1 MTLLRTRKRKSLASD
16 IGASPSKDIVP
27 FPRKRESMAKVVSE
41 RRWLKSWTPGQV
53 GGDNVLRGGRSI
65 IMLTSG
71 SKPERIEAGTGKMPR
86 HVAIIM
92 DGNGRWAKKR
102 MLPRAMGHKRGV
114 ETVRKIVRAAGEL
127 GLEALS
133 LYAFSSE
140 NWKRPEDEIN
150 DLMGLMREFIKS
162 DLDEFAANDVR
173 LKIIGNYKALA
184 PDIVDMLEESIARTS
199 QNTRTTLAV
208 ALNYGAQDE
217 LARAARSAA
226 AQGEITVESIEAN
239 LDTAGLPPLDL
250 LIRTSGEQRLSNFML
265 WQAAYAEFWFTDT
278 LWPDF
283 SKDELAQALTEFS
296 TRERRYGGR

>member
-1 MTLLRTRKRKSLASD
+1 
-16 IGASPSKDIVP
+16 
-27 FPRKRESMAKVVSE
+27 
-41 RRWLKSWTPGQV
+41 
-53 GGDNVLRGGRSI
+53 
-65 IMLTSG
+65 MLTTG
-71 SKPERIEAGTGKMPR
+71 SQTERIEAGTGKMPR

-102 MLPRAMGHKRGV
+102 MLPRAMGHKKGV
-114 ETVRKIVRAAGEL
+114 ETVRNIVRAAGEL

-265 WQAAYAEFWFTDT
+265 WQAAYAELFFTDD
-278 LWPDF
+278 LWP
-283 SKDELAQALTEFS
+283 EFS
-296 TRERRYGGR
+296 PARLKEAMVWFAGRDRRFGSSAPL